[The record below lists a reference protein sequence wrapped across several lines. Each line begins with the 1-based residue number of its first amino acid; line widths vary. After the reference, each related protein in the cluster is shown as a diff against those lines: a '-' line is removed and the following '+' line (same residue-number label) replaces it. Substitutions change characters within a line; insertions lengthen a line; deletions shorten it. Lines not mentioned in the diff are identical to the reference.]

1 MKRKMHAAPV
11 KKTKKTGETNKRNGV
26 NQTKY
31 WGATLGAKMKK
42 ISQLIATVTTKPRAS
57 LSRLRHA
64 RNRTEPTTMNLRKLL
79 IMIAPGD
86 NPKKLIRLSC

>member
-1 MKRKMHAAPV
+1 MKRKMDAAPV
-11 KKTKKTGETNKRNGV
+11 KKTKNTGETNKRNGV

-31 WGATLGAKMKK
+31 WGATPGAKMKK
-42 ISQLIATVTTKPRAS
+42 ISQLIARVTTKPRAS

-64 RNRTEPTTMNLRKLL
+64 RNRSAETTVHLRRLPM
-79 IMIAPGD
+79 IMAAGA